1 MKSLLNRMEDQIFV
15 FAIEVLD
22 VHPRSLSA
30 GEQCVIQQ
38 YEQFIDAV
46 FFFECYASRD

>member
-1 MKSLLNRMEDQIFV
+1 MEDQIVV
-15 FAIEVLD
+15 FAVEVFD
-22 VHPRSLSA
+22 VHPRSLSP
-30 GEQCVIQQ
+30 GEQRVIQQ